1 MQRSAIAACVAA
13 AGLIAGCDTAH
24 TLGGKINP
32 DTLSLADR
40 CADIMQRAMPFA
52 DIDIGQ
58 RSSEGSGVRKIL
70 ARVEGSRDD
79 LPKDVPAGR
88 ELGVECE
95 FTDGMLTGFRW
106 TKGGP
111 APEH

>member
-52 DIDIGQ
+52 DI
-58 RSSEGSGVRKIL
+58 
-70 ARVEGSRDD
+70 
-79 LPKDVPAGR
+79 
-88 ELGVECE
+88 
-95 FTDGMLTGFRW
+95 
-106 TKGGP
+106 
-111 APEH
+111 